1 MGGAERRSW
10 QLLSHARPHGPRHHG
25 HTETK
30 RGNGVRGRCRGIG
43 KAPDGATAP
52 ARTNVRERGRR
63 TGSQDGAGS
72 GHTNRNKSSSVLKL
86 HPVSVR
92 RVHGTIGSHS
102 RSTRVSWRHPRPPAS
117 APHAHIITWVHGIA
131 NEMELLRYTGEN
143 YSRHQQLIV
152 QSLRSLLLVSL
163 ISSGPLA
170 LMAPMQ
176 DAARRP
182 GPRLIVSPSRAS
194 CGCEL
199 R

>member
-1 MGGAERRSW
+1 M
-10 QLLSHARPHGPRHHG
+10 LSHARPHGPRHHG

-30 RGNGVRGRCRGIG
+30 RGDGVRGRCRGIG

-72 GHTNRNKSSSVLKL
+72 GHTNRSKSSSVLKL
-86 HPVSVR
+86 HPVSVTR
-92 RVHGTIGSHS
+92 HS
-102 RSTRVSWRHPRPPAS
+102 RITLEEHPRPPAS

-131 NEMELLRYTGEN
+131 NDMELLRYTGEN

-152 QSLRSLLLVSL
+152 HSLRSLLLVSL
-163 ISSGPLA
+163 INKLRALA
-170 LMAPMQ
+170 SMAATQ

-182 GPRLIVSPSRAS
+182 GPRLIVSRSRAS